1 MGGLLLSGGYC
12 PLTQPSSGRLAR
24 ARRSNAWLRALRM
37 MPVWFS
43 STRYRRSVSS
53 CADGSNYDM
62 PQVTCAQ
69 GAQSIADCTG
79 SYGNER
85 FPMSMRRA
93 GE

>member
-1 MGGLLLSGGYC
+1 MRRPDGVDCSGPVTAAMNNG
-12 PLTQPSSGRLAR
+12 SLAIDSHGQ
-24 ARRSNAWLRALRM
+24 AA
-37 MPVWFS
+37 
-43 STRYRRSVSS
+43 

-62 PQVTCAQ
+62 PQVTCAK